1 MTKALEVPP
10 VLLLFDIS
18 AVLATELRD
27 WQAFRRV
34 GECYLPQAVQQE
46 LQDLSQHA
54 IEKSQESRAREFLG
68 FLERGVWQWTDD
80 AIDHPLLQPAPG
92 HGMSKRARLALAVSR
107 CAHGFAQ
114 YNSHSLVVLVTNEP
128 IPLQGLQSLHIP
140 NLCLI
145 ATSAL
150 LTWSRT
156 DRRPTP
162 VAQQILT
169 MRHLRSEHPGMGQ
182 MTAFTTPSNV
192 AKTTATRTPTT
203 KTAVTHTMPDRKL
216 TSTGSLNSPRS
227 MPQNPRSSSTNRR
240 HAKPD
245 RYPVTSTRPNAIRQL
260 WSGFLALSMFVLLG
274 GTVWYLFHP
283 RSFNQFLRDRGLPP
297 IPPLISHS
305 TTDFPSNAQT
315 YRSPVFTGHPQ

>member
-10 VLLLFDIS
+10 VLLLFDLS
-18 AVLATELRD
+18 AVLSTELRD

-54 IEKSQESRAREFLG
+54 IEKSQESKAREFLG
-68 FLERGVWQWTDD
+68 FLERGIWQWTDD
-80 AIDHPLLQPAPG
+80 EIDHPLLQPAPG
-92 HGMSKRARLALAVSR
+92 HGMSKRARLALAVAR

-114 YNSHSLVVLVTNEP
+114 YNPHSLVVLVTNEP

-156 DRRPTP
+156 DRRPSP

-169 MRHLRSEHPGMGQ
+169 MRHLRSEHPGLGQ
-182 MTAFTTPSNV
+182 MTAFTTPSSG
-192 AKTTATRTPTT
+192 AKTSTTRNPAT
-203 KTAVTHTMPDRKL
+203 KTAATHTLPARKL
-216 TSTGSLNSPRS
+216 TPTGSLNSPRS
-227 MPQNPRSSSTNRR
+227 MPHSARSTDRR
-240 HAKPD
+240 QAKPD
-245 RYPVTSTRPNAIRQL
+245 RYPVTSTRPIAIRQV
-260 WSGFLALSMFVLLG
+260 WSGFLAISMFLLVG

-283 RSFNQFLRDRGLPP
+283 KSFNQFLRNYGLPP
-297 IPPLISHS
+297 IPPLVSQLVTH
-305 TTDFPSNAQT
+305 D
-315 YRSPVFTGHPQ
+315 YE